1 MIVGVI
7 LLNAA
12 FAVLQERQAVRA
24 VEALRA
30 YMPALATVIRD
41 GRRQQVEA
49 RTLVPGDLLLIGEG
63 DRISADA
70 RLLAGGVEVDMS
82 ALTGESMPV
91 ERAAEPVPASAAPLD
106 ARNLVFSGTS
116 CTAGEARAVVLA
128 TGMATQLGRIATLT
142 QGVGREESPLERQVK
157 RVAWLIA
164 LVAVVAAAAFV
175 PIGMVAGLS
184 VTQAGVFA
192 IGLLVAN
199 VPEGLLPTITLA
211 LATGV
216 RVLARKG
223 ALVKRLSAVETL
235 GSATVIC
242 TDKTGTLT
250 RNRMRVTAL
259 WTPAGAVDVD
269 PQTSL
274 PVGPAP
280 AGALDLGRPPRGA
293 RTPSSQPAARGAA
306 TRRRSRC
313 CSRPGAWARTSPNGS
328 GLRGGG
334 TCITSTPPCG

>member
-1 MIVGVI
+1 V
-7 LLNAA
+7 A
-12 FAVLQERQAVRA
+12 
-24 VEALRA
+24 
-30 YMPALATVIRD
+30 
-41 GRRQQVEA
+41 A
-49 RTLVPGDLLLIGEG
+49 RTLVPGDLLVIGEG

-70 RLLAGGVEVDMS
+70 RLLTGGVEVDMS

-91 ERAAEPVPASAAPLD
+91 ERSAAPVPAGTSPLE

-116 CTAGEARAVVLA
+116 CTAGESETVVLA
-128 TGMATQLGRIATLT
+128 TGMSTQLGRIAALT
-142 QGVGREESPLERQVK
+142 QGVGREQSPLERQVK

-175 PIGMVAGLS
+175 PIGMLAGLS
-184 VTQAGVFA
+184 ATQAGVFA

-250 RNRMRVTAL
+250 KNRMRVTSL
-259 WTPAGAVDVD
+259 WTPAGTVAVD

-274 PVGPAP
+274 PAGPAP
-280 AGALDLGRPPRGA
+280 AGALELA
-293 RTPSSQPAARGAA
+293 QAA
-306 TRRRSRC
+306 TR
-313 CSRPGAWARTSPNGS
+313 CSNAEIGPGDEGTGDATEIALMLTARGPTSPPRS
-328 GLRGGG
+328 GQRSAA
-334 TCITSTPPCG
+334 TCTTSTRPCA